1 MESKNITPGDV
12 TLKPGD
18 LLKVLEE
25 KSSCNFKFGEG
36 NTVLSN
42 KAGTI
47 PATIGKD
54 DVFIKTVVIQNH
66 LRLLLSKDSMKK
78 MNVKNDSVN
87 DKVSFLNQ
95 NVDIILTSSQK
106 LCH

>member
-1 MESKNITPGDV
+1 MEAKIIRPGDI

-47 PATIGKD
+47 PATISKD
-54 DVFIKTVVIQNH
+54 DVFIKTVVIQND

-78 MNVKNDSVN
+78 
-87 DKVSFLNQ
+87 
-95 NVDIILTSSQK
+95 IE
-106 LCH
+106 C

>member
-1 MESKNITPGDV
+1 MDAKNIRPGDI

-25 KSSCNFKFGEG
+25 KSSPNFKFGEG

-42 KAGTI
+42 KVGTI

-54 DVFIKTVVIQNH
+54 DVFIKTCY
-66 LRLLLSKDSMKK
+66 SKWPFCSAKILWKK
-78 MNVKNDSVN
+78 LNVKNDFVN
-87 DKVSFLNQ
+87 DKVSFLDQ

-106 LCH
+106 LYH

>member
-1 MESKNITPGDV
+1 MDAKNIKPGDI

-54 DVFIKTVVIQNH
+54 DVFIKTVVIQDD

-78 MNVKNDSVN
+78 
-87 DKVSFLNQ
+87 
-95 NVDIILTSSQK
+95 IE
-106 LCH
+106 C

>member
-1 MESKNITPGDV
+1 MEAKNIRPGDI
-12 TLKPGD
+12 TLKSGD

-42 KAGTI
+42 KPGTI

-54 DVFIKTVVIQNH
+54 DVFIKTVIQNH